1 MIFGRR
7 LGCVETSH
15 DLRYK
20 THKMDQ
26 VHLFVQ
32 CVQQLFVESAKL
44 TLLPAR
50 LAQRFNLPVWQRFME
65 AADQALRLGNFP
77 IVKSINSTI
86 TNI

>member
-20 THKMDQ
+20 THKMEQ

-32 CVQQLFVESAKL
+32 CVQQLFVESAKM

-65 AADQALRLGNFP
+65 AAGQALKLGNF
-77 IVKSINSTI
+77 VNNLIN
-86 TNI
+86 NFYPY